1 MIRSRRSRLADE
13 LVFLGRYRTLEKILL
28 YFIKVESLLGCHMY
42 IYIYTLMIYWW
53 YGNSV
58 FGKDRNIIYRNK
70 AQLVCCWFSVFS
82 IFSFASI
89 GQSELARDKQE
100 PPWADKQ
107 GRRVFFLFFTYYYYN
122 WWRTTEPYPLHVHCI
137 GYIYIIWY
145 LYDIYLMYIACK
157 CKQSHV
163 HFVEMYTFTWKLGHL
178 IINYRVLHRDRNSQ
192 CSSEMMTTRFEFTAC
207 LCNSSPTI

>member
-1 MIRSRRSRLADE
+1 MPY
-13 LVFLGRYRTLEKILL
+13 V
-28 YFIKVESLLGCHMY
+28 Y

-107 GRRVFFLFFTYYYYN
+107 GRRVFFVFYILLLQLVKDY
-122 WWRTTEPYPLHVHCI
+122 WAISSACSLHWV
-137 GYIYIIWY
+137 YIYYMI

-163 HFVEMYTFTWKLGHL
+163 HFVEMYTFTWKLGHI
-178 IINYRVLHRDRNSQ
+178 IINYRVLHRIAILNAAQRWWQ
-192 CSSEMMTTRFEFTAC
+192 LVSSSRHVYVTAAQ
-207 LCNSSPTI
+207 LFKGKDLRWF